1 MKATEIICNEVRMWK
16 VTYFGIPGQT
26 FLTTEEKLFELCRY

>member
-1 MKATEIICNEVRMWK
+1 MKVTKIICNEVRMLK
-16 VTYFGIPGQT
+16 VTYFGIPVQT